1 MVQNEPQATTMS
13 NIFESYHK
21 NTILRWK
28 IMGKCERKKIE
39 RKSKRKKNKKNQKID

>member
-1 MVQNEPQATTMS
+1 MS

-28 IMGKCERKKIE
+28 IRGKYGRKKIE
-39 RKSKRKKNKKNQKID
+39 RKSKRKKNKEK

>member
-1 MVQNEPQATTMS
+1 MS

-28 IMGKCERKKIE
+28 IRGKYGRKKIE
-39 RKSKRKKNKKNQKID
+39 RKSKRKKQ